1 MNLQGSPAGKHDNL
15 CHLLQKTSIPEEIQQ
30 KHMSPGQ
37 AMHLIMSHFKE

>member
-30 KHMSPGQ
+30 KRMSLRQ
-37 AMHLIMSHFKE
+37 VMNLIMSHFKE